1 MADSSSEE
9 LPMSDATHFE
19 IAIAI
24 QGMLRA
30 KRITVTD
37 ALSFLGNVSAIDALV
52 SLDARVDDVAIHF
65 GIQKGELNATFSE
78 ARATLQ
84 KGLDIGVQPIHYGHQ
99 AYPRHLRSIVDAPP
113 ILHVRGN
120 IAAFDGLPGVAIVG
134 TRRATAHGLVIA
146 ERIATFVGAAGY
158 PVVSGLAL
166 GIDAAAHEGA
176 LKSAT
181 PTIAVLAHGLKA
193 ASPKTNAHLAA
204 RILEQGGAWVSEHT
218 IDVPA
223 RPEYFVHRNRIQVG
237 LSCASIIVEGQEKSG
252 SMTQA
257 EFCLRNKRALF
268 AVLPESESAVS
279 TQHELPRI
287 LVRQRGAT
295 AIRSRAD
302 YAAMLEVVGR
312 RAQEMKEAQ

>member
-1 MADSSSEE
+1 
-9 LPMSDATHFE
+9 MSDATHLD
-19 IAIAI
+19 IAVVVL
-24 QGMLRA
+24 GMLRA
-30 KRITVTD
+30 KRLTTTE
-37 ALSFLGNVSAIDALV
+37 ALAFLGDTTTIESLVSA
-52 SLDARVDDVAIHF
+52 DARVDDVANRI

-84 KGLDIGVQPIHYGHQ
+84 KGIDAGVQPIHYGHP
-99 AYPRHLRSIVDAPP
+99 AYPKNLRSIVDAPP

-120 IAAFDGLPGVAIVG
+120 MAAFDGLPGVAIVG

-146 ERIATFVGAAGY
+146 ERIASFIGAAGY

-176 LKSAT
+176 LKANA

-193 ASPKTNAHLAA
+193 ASPKANAHLAA

-257 EFCLRNKRALF
+257 EFCLRNKRTLF
-268 AVLPESESAVS
+268 AVLPEFDSAVS
-279 TQHELPRI
+279 TQHELPRM

-302 YAAMLEVVGR
+302 YPALLDVVAR
-312 RAQEMKEAQ
+312 RASEMRTTA